1 MSIVIRLAVAASA
14 LCLAACGGAPATQL
28 SMGSRSVS
36 FAPWSSQA
44 EQYRIGPGDE
54 LALRFDIN
62 PDLNTQ
68 VFVGP
73 DGRAVAPLVSGVA
86 VAGMTVEE
94 ANKALTLAYA
104 SVLRQPQVQALIA
117 NYGASQIFVGGEVR
131 QPGAIAIRGRM
142 HVVQAIMAAG
152 GFQDTAR
159 SGRVVVLRQSPDSGR
174 FMMRAVDLRATLA
187 GQAGGDF
194 MVLPGDVIFV
204 PRSAISEI
212 DLFVHQYI
220 VGGLPFNLSYSYN
233 QGTLH

>member
-1 MSIVIRLAVAASA
+1 MRIVTRFAAVATA
-14 LCLAACGGAPATQL
+14 LCLAACSGVPATQ
-28 SMGSRSVS
+28 VS
-36 FAPWSSQA
+36 AGAKPIAFAPWSSQA

-62 PDLNTQ
+62 PDLNAQ

-73 DGRAVAPLVSGVA
+73 DGRAVAPLVSSIP

-94 ANKALTLAYA
+94 ANKALTMAYA
-104 SVLRQPQVQALIA
+104 SVLRQPQVQALISS
-117 NYGASQIFVGGEVR
+117 YGASQIFVGGEVR
-131 QPGAIAIRGRM
+131 QPGAVAIRGRM
-142 HVVQAIMAAG
+142 HVVQAVMAAG

-159 SGRVVVLRQSPDSGR
+159 TGRVVVLRQSQDSGR
-174 FMMRAVDLRATLA
+174 FMMRTVDLRAALS
-187 GQAGGDF
+187 GQSGGDF

-204 PRSAISEI
+204 PRSTIAEI

-220 VGGLPFNLSYSYN
+220 SGGLPFNVSYSYN